1 MFEKKHGRPF
11 EMGSIIMA
19 KLDFFKKYII
29 FKDSD
34 ILVFFKKKTKIFF
47 LFEYSR
53 YS

>member
-1 MFEKKHGRPF
+1 MFEKQHGRPF

-19 KLDFFKKYII
+19 KLDFFQKYII

-34 ILVFFKKKTKIFF
+34 ILVVFKKKDNFFF